1 MEQAVLV
8 PEMERLD
15 RRVVMYWLL
24 SGLLSAVVLCGL
36 MVGGLAVVRSQAPDW
51 FLTTVIVGSVIGG
64 ALVGW
69 SLISPYLAYVRWRFF
84 VNEELML
91 MRYGIIFHEE
101 RTIPISRMQHVDL
114 TRGPVERMFGL
125 ATLVV
130 FTAGNE
136 GSAFRLPGV
145 AVLRAGELR
154 DQILAARGDDI
165 L

>member
-1 MEQAVLV
+1 
-8 PEMERLD
+8 MERLD
-15 RRVVMYWLL
+15 RRVVPYWLL
-24 SGLLSAVVLCGL
+24 SGLLSAVILCGF
-36 MVGGLAVVRSQAPDW
+36 MVGGVALVRSQAPDW
-51 FLTTVIVGSVIGG
+51 SLPAIIAASVVGGV
-64 ALVGW
+64 LVGW
-69 SLISPYLAYVRWRFF
+69 SLISPYLAYVRWRFT
-84 VNEELML
+84 VDQELML

>member
-1 MEQAVLV
+1 
-8 PEMERLD
+8 MERLD
-15 RRVVMYWLL
+15 HRVVPYWLL
-24 SGLLSAVVLCGL
+24 SGLLSSVVLCGF
-36 MVGGLAVVRSQAPDW
+36 MVGGVALVRSQAPDW
-51 FLTTVIVGSVIGG
+51 SLPAIIAASVVGGI
-64 ALVGW
+64 LVGW
-69 SLISPYLAYVRWRFF
+69 SLISPYLAYVRWRFT
-84 VNEELML
+84 VDRELML

>member
-1 MEQAVLV
+1 
-8 PEMERLD
+8 MERLD
-15 RRVVMYWLL
+15 RRVVPYWLL
-24 SGLLSAVVLCGL
+24 SGLLSAVVLCGF
-36 MVGGLAVVRSQAPDW
+36 MVGGVALVRSQAPDW
-51 FLTTVIVGSVIGG
+51 SLAAIIAASVFGG
-64 ALVGW
+64 VLVGW
-69 SLISPYLAYVRWRFF
+69 SLISPYLAYVRWRFT
-84 VNEELML
+84 VDQELML

-114 TRGPVERMFGL
+114 TRGPVERLFGL

-145 AVLRAGELR
+145 AALRAGELR

>member
-1 MEQAVLV
+1 MEQAEVA
-8 PEMERLD
+8 MERLD
-15 RRVVMYWLL
+15 RRVVPYWLL
-24 SGLLSAVVLCGL
+24 SGILSAVVFCALL
-36 MVGGLAVVRSQAPDW
+36 VGGLAIVKNQAPDW
-51 FLTTVIVGSVIGG
+51 FVTTVVAASVIGG
-64 ALVGW
+64 MLVGW

-84 VNEELML
+84 VDQQLML

-114 TRGPVERMFGL
+114 TRGPVERLFGL

-145 AVLRAGELR
+145 AVDRAKQLR